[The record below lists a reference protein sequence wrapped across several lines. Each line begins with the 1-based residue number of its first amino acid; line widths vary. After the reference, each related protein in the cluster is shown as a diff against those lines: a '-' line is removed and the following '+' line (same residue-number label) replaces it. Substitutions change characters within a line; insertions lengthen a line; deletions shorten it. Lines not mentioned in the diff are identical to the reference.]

1 VNNDNLFLTH
11 LKSNEIINRKNKFIL
26 GVDIE
31 QFLIGINDAYI
42 YPININDGTN
52 KVHT

>member
-1 VNNDNLFLTH
+1 MNNENFFFINLKT
-11 LKSNEIINRKNKFIL
+11 NEIINRRNKFIL
-26 GVDIE
+26 GVYSE